1 MGHCKC
7 WLQQCENDW
16 IFDMYVVWCTAQAT
30 CHVPNDILIV
40 VSIRDVVICDMGSGI
55 SCGIV
60 APCGMQVRA

>member
-1 MGHCKC
+1 MGDFLCS
-7 WLQQCENDW
+7 LQQCENDW

>member
-1 MGHCKC
+1 
-7 WLQQCENDW
+7 
-16 IFDMYVVWCTAQAT
+16 MYVVWCTAQAT